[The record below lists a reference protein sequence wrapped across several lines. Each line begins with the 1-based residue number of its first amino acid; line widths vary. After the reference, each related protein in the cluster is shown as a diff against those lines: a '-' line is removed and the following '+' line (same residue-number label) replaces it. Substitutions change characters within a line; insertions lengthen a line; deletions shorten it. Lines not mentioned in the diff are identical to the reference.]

1 MIGKIRLV
9 YDDLSKSDK
18 RIADYFVEHK
28 KDIVNMNIQQVA
40 DEAGTSSAS
49 VSRFVQKVFGLSFA
63 DTKIELAMSMDVE
76 EEISGQFEWHLDFE
90 QIPGA
95 LLGGMR
101 CVFDDILKINRLADL
116 EEITEILAAADTI
129 YLFGIGAS
137 GIVAQDMAQK
147 LIKLG
152 KRTIYTHDSNLGTIN
167 SSLCTDRDVVISIS
181 NSGLTKEVLVPSRKA
196 KQRGAKLIAICG
208 TMKNKLCD
216 LSDYR
221 IIIPNNE
228 PRILRLT
235 SMFSRYGQF
244 FVIDLLFIGVAKKLS
259 ANPEKLLER
268 YKDILLELK

>member
-18 RIADYFVEHK
+18 LIADYFVEHK

-40 DEAGTSSAS
+40 DGAGTSSAS
-49 VSRFVQKVFGLSFA
+49 VSRFVQKVFGISFA

-76 EEISGQFEWHLDFE
+76 EEVGSQFEWSLDFE

-95 LLGGMR
+95 LLSGMR
-101 CVFDDILKINRLADL
+101 SVFDDILKMNRLADL
-116 EEITEILAAADTI
+116 EEVTRILAEADTI
-129 YLFGIGAS
+129 YLFGVGAS
-137 GIVAQDMAQK
+137 GIVAQDMVQK

-152 KRTIYTHDSNLGTIN
+152 KRAIYTHDSNLGTIN
-167 SSLCTDRDVVISIS
+167 SSLCNNRDVVISIS

-216 LSDYR
+216 ISDYR

-259 ANPEKLLER
+259 PNPEKLLER